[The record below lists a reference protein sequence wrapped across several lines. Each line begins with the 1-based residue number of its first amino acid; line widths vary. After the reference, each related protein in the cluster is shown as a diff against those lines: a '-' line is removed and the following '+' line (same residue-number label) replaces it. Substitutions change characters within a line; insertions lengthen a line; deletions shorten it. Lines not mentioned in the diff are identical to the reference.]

1 MNKFI
6 VKVNQENFDSLSFP
20 NIECFAL
27 DSSLSKSFIKS
38 FKEKAKDHIV
48 LAYGEEASLL
58 CKELELDGIIADLS
72 KEEKISAKI
81 KEIQKQIGDKILGAV
96 SRSRRH
102 EAMIVSESEPDFVIF
117 KAYKDGAEKVQ
128 ELTSWYNEFFLIQSA
143 ISLEEDNINFSDFI
157 ADIVIISDVEYKK
170 SVAKI
175 DKLD

>member
-27 DSSLSKSFIKS
+27 DASLSKSFLKS
-38 FKEKAKDHIV
+38 FKEKAKESIV
-48 LAYGEEASLL
+48 LAYGEEAPLR

-72 KEEKISAKI
+72 KEEKISVKI
-81 KEIQKQIGDKILGAV
+81 KELQKQIGDKVLGVV

-102 EAMIVSESEPDFVIF
+102 EAMLVSECEPDFVVF
-117 KAYKDGAEKVQ
+117 KAYKDGAEKIQ

-143 ISLEEDNINFSDFI
+143 ISLEEENINFSDFI
-157 ADIVIISDVEYKK
+157 ADIVIISEVEYKK
-170 SVAKI
+170 FVAKLN
-175 DKLD
+175 KLD